1 MIQTVNA
8 KINIGL
14 HIIGRRADGY
24 HELSTLFYPVGLM
37 SGMPESPWAFS
48 DILEITPLT
57 EGGSHRFTFTGNRI
71 DCPLEKNLVW
81 RAVDAFDK
89 HYQERT
95 GLHLPAMSVHL
106 EKHIPDGAGL
116 GGGSADASFTLR
128 MLNQLTGELFSP
140 EELSDISS
148 TLGADCPFFIYN
160 RPCLAEGI
168 GEKLTC
174 VDLDLSSY
182 WLVILKPSFGISTRE
197 AFSGVAIGEDRSA
210 ALPLHSP
217 PDGWR
222 ESVYNDFE
230 THLFER
236 YPVLRQLKDALY
248 ESGACYAQ
256 MSGSGS
262 AVYGIFSSLGKA
274 QAAWRRGCRDRDL
287 YTALMRL

>member
-37 SGMPESPWAFS
+37 SGTPESPWPFS

-57 EGGSHRFTFTGNRI
+57 EGDSHRFTFTGNLI

-81 RAVDAFDK
+81 RAVDAFEK
-89 HYQERT
+89 HYKERT
-95 GLHLPAMSVHL
+95 GFHLPAMSVHL

-128 MLNQLTGELFSP
+128 MLNQLTGELFFP
-140 EELSDISS
+140 EELLDISS

-160 RPCLAEGI
+160 KPCLAEGI

-182 WLVILKPSFGISTRE
+182 WLVILKPSFGISTRV
-197 AFSGVAIGEDRSA
+197 AFSGVAIGEYRSA

-217 PDGWR
+217 PEGWR

-230 THLFER
+230 LHLFER

-274 QAAWRRGCRDRDL
+274 QAAWRRGCRDRDI